1 MNGDSRTLMA
11 SANGIGIGK
20 LVEDNGVWSFE
31 YDALWLQRPDR
42 FALCPDLPLQ
52 PGRQTDT
59 STDRPVQWFFD
70 NLLPE
75 EEQRGLLAT
84 AARLDVDDA
93 WSMLAYYGAESAG
106 AITLLPPGADEPAP
120 GRVPLSLEA
129 LNARILDL
137 PRRPLDAN
145 APKHMSV
152 AGAQHKLAAIL
163 EGGPGH
169 WTIWEPVGAE
179 PSTHILKPDSRSETW
194 RHTAINE
201 FYCMRL
207 AARAGL
213 PVPATVFL
221 RVPAPVFAVA
231 RFDRRS
237 SDGRIWRRHV
247 IDGMQIRGK
256 SRVLKYAQS
265 STETLKQLIAL
276 TLQRTASRL
285 ALYRWIAF
293 NVLIGNGDAHM
304 KNLSFFSEPR
314 GYALAPF
321 YDLVSTVVYDTVTY
335 RNNEPFWPD
344 SELTMPIGNARHF
357 RDIRRDD
364 VIQAGVELGLSEG
377 GAAAELDAL
386 LATLERAKRE
396 VFEQVVAEAQPDA
409 GEIRILNSILFMPL
423 AEMSRQ
429 LQR

>member
-1 MNGDSRTLMA
+1 M
-11 SANGIGIGK
+11 
-20 LVEDNGVWSFE
+20 
-31 YDALWLQRPDR
+31 P
-42 FALCPDLPLQ
+42 LPLE
-52 PGRQTDT
+52 T
-59 STDRPVQWFFD
+59 
-70 NLLPE
+70 
-75 EEQRGLLAT
+75 
-84 AARLDVDDA
+84 
-93 WSMLAYYGAESAG
+93 
-106 AITLLPPGADEPAP
+106 
-120 GRVPLSLEA
+120 

-169 WTIWEPVGAE
+169 WSIWEPAGAE

-207 AARAGL
+207 AARSGL
-213 PVPATVFL
+213 PVPATSFL

-237 SDGRIWRRHV
+237 GDGRIWRRHV

-265 STETLKQLIAL
+265 STQTLKQLIAL
-276 TLQRTASRL
+276 TLPRTASRL
-285 ALYRWIAF
+285 ALFRWIAF

-304 KNLSFFSEPR
+304 KNLSFFCEPR
-314 GYALAPF
+314 GYTLAPF

-335 RNNEPFWPD
+335 RNHDPFWPD

-364 VIQAGVELGLSEG
+364 VMQAGVELGLAASA
-377 GAAAELDAL
+377 AAAELDAL
-386 LATLERAKRE
+386 LATLEHAKRD
-396 VFEQVVAEAQPDA
+396 VYEQVVAQAQPDA
-409 GEIRILNSILFMPL
+409 GERRILNSILAMPL
-423 AEMSRQ
+423 AQMSKQ